1 MESVPANSRTLL
13 LSHGWH
19 VAASPPSP
27 TRAAQRGS
35 LTFFTSCPAA
45 VVTWFVGIGTLQHVL
60 RRRAQ
65 RTAAGA
71 EWKQKHL
78 AIELSGLPSH
88 PSKNVKL
95 EQYATDG
102 DIAARWLLGI
112 NAQDPFANMEQGI
125 VDLGAGN
132 GILGIGAL
140 LLGAPRAVFVEVD
153 PAAADAIEEGL
164 EAQSLSARSRVLRCD
179 VEEVVD
185 DPDCVCDLVL
195 MNPPWGQQRKSADR
209 PFLQASIALAK
220 TSVHMMH
227 SAGAMHVEPW
237 ARDHGWRAVKWLDV
251 EFPLPRKYAHQSRR
265 RGFTSAAMWRICP
278 EISMSKTE
286 SKSRRVLSDDL
297 F

>member
-1 MESVPANSRTLL
+1 
-13 LSHGWH
+13 
-19 VAASPPSP
+19 
-27 TRAAQRGS
+27 
-35 LTFFTSCPAA
+35 
-45 VVTWFVGIGTLQHVL
+45 
-60 RRRAQ
+60 
-65 RTAAGA
+65 
-71 EWKQKHL
+71 
-78 AIELSGLPSH
+78 
-88 PSKNVKL
+88 
-95 EQYATDG
+95 
-102 DIAARWLLGI
+102 
-112 NAQDPFANMEQGI
+112 MEQGI

-153 PAAADAIEEGL
+153 PVAADAIEEGL

-179 VEEVVD
+179 VEE
-185 DPDCVCDLVL
+185 
-195 MNPPWGQQRKSADR
+195 
-209 PFLQASIALAK
+209 ASIALAK